1 MNQINQQIGHKI
13 KNKRKKLG
21 ITQANLSKKLSIS
34 PAYLNLMES
43 GKRKI
48 DLDLL
53 LKIVDAS
60 SNFLLD
66 HILTIDEVLNE
77 MEMQGKKSIL
87 VFNKIDFIKD
97 SEHISGLKKRF
108 KNAIFISSLKDI
120 GILNLKNIIIKTIRS
135 DFNKDIFK
143 IPYKNAKL
151 LDTIYTT
158 TNVINKK
165 DSYSGIEL
173 EVEGSKSSIKKIRKL
188 INKKN

>member
-1 MNQINQQIGHKI
+1 MFLSLEVIPQQNG
-13 KNKRKKLG
+13 
-21 ITQANLSKKLSIS
+21 QANLYAFDKL
-34 PAYLNLMES
+34 
-43 GKRKI
+43 
-48 DLDLL
+48 
-53 LKIVDAS
+53 
-60 SNFLLD
+60 
-66 HILTIDEVLNE
+66 
-77 MEMQGKKSIL
+77 
-87 VFNKIDFIKD
+87 
-97 SEHISGLKKRF
+97 SGLKKRF